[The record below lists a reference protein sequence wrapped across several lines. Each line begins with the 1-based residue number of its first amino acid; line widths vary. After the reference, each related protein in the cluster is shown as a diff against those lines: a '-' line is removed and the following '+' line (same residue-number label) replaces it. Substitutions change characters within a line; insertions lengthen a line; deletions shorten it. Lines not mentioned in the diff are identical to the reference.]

1 MCPPED
7 QLYYQA
13 RAADELARAKTAPHP
28 EAARAHA
35 ILADLYRERLA
46 VPAPGESARN

>member
-1 MCPPED
+1 MCPAED

-13 RAADELARAKTAPHP
+13 RAADELALAQAALHP

-46 VPAPGESARN
+46 APASGAPMRD